1 MLKAYAV
8 VAHPDDCLIYA
19 KCLIDN
25 YITFDW
31 TIVYLTYNNT
41 DLRAVEVSNYWLSRD
56 IKTQFLGFFDM
67 YHDLETEKLNYWH
80 KDDAIF
86 KIQQACKQAD
96 VILTHNKFG
105 EYGHI
110 HHKVVHEAVS
120 VLAQPKIYFADNSFY
135 TDELESKFDLSL
147 NEFPLHHDVL
157 VGCNLN
163 TSKYN
168 ITNEV
173 KTLINTLHENSNIR

>member
-1 MLKAYAV
+1 M
-8 VAHPDDCLIYA
+8 
-19 KCLIDN
+19 
-25 YITFDW
+25 
-31 TIVYLTYNNT
+31 
-41 DLRAVEVSNYWLSRD
+41 
-56 IKTQFLGFFDM
+56 
-67 YHDLETEKLNYWH
+67 
-80 KDDAIF
+80 
-86 KIQQACKQAD
+86 
-96 VILTHNKFG
+96 
-105 EYGHI
+105 
-110 HHKVVHEAVS
+110 AVS